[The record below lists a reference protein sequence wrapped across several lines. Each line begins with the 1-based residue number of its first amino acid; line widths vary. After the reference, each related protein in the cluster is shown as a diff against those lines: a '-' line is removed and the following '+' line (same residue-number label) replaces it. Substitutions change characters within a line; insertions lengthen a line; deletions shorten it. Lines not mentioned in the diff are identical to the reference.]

1 MRYLEAFRDGD
12 LARHLASA
20 IASEVDAGRGYRL
33 MEFCGGHTH
42 TLARYGLERLLPD
55 NVEMIH
61 GPGCPV
67 CVLPTGCIEAA
78 ISLARRP
85 EVILCSYGD
94 MLRVPG
100 KNGATLM
107 KARAAGAEVRMIYST
122 LDALSI
128 AQRHPERQVVFFAI
142 GFETTTPPTAVAVKE
157 AQRLG
162 LKNFTVFCNHVL
174 TPAAMAGI
182 LDAPAAEAI
191 HVDGFVGPGHVST
204 VIGSRPFE
212 RFARDYGYPVVI
224 TGFEPLDILQA
235 IRQLIRQLNEG
246 RAELENEYSRV
257 VSRDGNQKAQGLM
270 AEVFELRDEFEWRGL
285 GSLPHSA
292 LKLRT
297 AYAEYDAEARFAIAQ
312 EAIPDHKACEC
323 AAVLRGAKRP
333 EQCKV
338 FATVCTPDNPLGSCM
353 VSSEGACA
361 AHYRYGRFVDRTIDQ
376 VTN

>member
-1 MRYLEAFRDGD
+1 MKYLDAFRDGELAQD
-12 LARHLASA
+12 LAAA
-20 IASEVDAGRGYRL
+20 IAADVDVRRRYRL

-67 CVLPTGCIEAA
+67 CVLPTGRIEAA
-78 ISLARRP
+78 IALARRP

-107 KARAAGAEVRMIYST
+107 KARAEGAEVHMIYST
-122 LDALSI
+122 MDALDI
-128 AQRHPERQVVFFAI
+128 ARDHPNQEVVFFAI

-157 AQRLG
+157 ARRRELQ
-162 LKNFTVFCNHVL
+162 NFSVFCNHVL

-182 LDAPAAEAI
+182 LNAPPEEAVR
-191 HVDGFVGPGHVST
+191 VDGFVGPGHVSS

-212 RFARDYGYPVVI
+212 HFAYEYGYPVVI

-235 IRQLIRQLNEG
+235 IRQLISQLNDG

-257 VSRDGNQKAQGLM
+257 VSRDGNQKAQALM
-270 AEVFELRDEFEWRGL
+270 EEVFTLRDLFEWRGL
-285 GSLPHSA
+285 GELPRSA
-292 LKLRT
+292 LKLRDEF
-297 AYAEYDAEARFAIAQ
+297 AAYDAELRFNIAMEAIA
-312 EAIPDHKACEC
+312 DHKACEC
-323 AAVLRGAKRP
+323 AAVLRGTKRP

-361 AHYRYGRFVDRTIDQ
+361 AHYRYARFADRAVGQATH
-376 VTN
+376 

>member
-1 MRYLEAFRDGD
+1 MKYLDAFRDSET
-12 LARHLASA
+12 ARHLASA
-20 IASEVDAGRGYRL
+20 ISTEVHKNRRYRL

-55 NVEMIH
+55 NVDMIH

-67 CVLPTGCIEAA
+67 CVLPTGRIEAA
-78 ISLARRP
+78 IILARQP
-85 EVILCSYGD
+85 GAILCSYGD

-100 KNGATLM
+100 KNGDTLM
-107 KARAAGAEVRMIYST
+107 KARSTGADVRIIYST

-128 AQRHPERQVVFFAI
+128 AQQNPGQEVVFFAI
-142 GFETTTPPTAVAVKE
+142 GFETTTPPTAVAIKE
-157 AQRLG
+157 ARRLG
-162 LKNFTVFCNHVL
+162 LKNFSVFCNHVL
-174 TPAAMAGI
+174 TPAAMEGI
-182 LDAPAAEAI
+182 LNAPAHEAV
-191 HVDGFVGPGHVST
+191 HVDGFIGPGHVSS

-212 RFARDYGYPVVI
+212 RFASDCGYPIVI

-257 VSRDGNQKAQGLM
+257 VSYEGNRKAQDLM
-270 AEVFELRDEFEWRGL
+270 EEVFILRNAFEWRGL
-285 GSLPHSA
+285 GELPRSA
-292 LKLRT
+292 LKLRKSF
-297 AYAEYDAEARFAIAQ
+297 AEFDAEIRFNIKAESIA
-312 EAIPDHKACEC
+312 DHKACEC
-323 AAVLRGAKRP
+323 AAVLRGTKRP

-361 AHYRYGRFVDRTIDQ
+361 AHYRYGRFSSARA
-376 VTN
+376 NA

>member
-78 ISLARRP
+78 IALARRP

-122 LDALSI
+122 LDALNI
-128 AQRHPERQVVFFAI
+128 AQGHPDREVVFFAI

-174 TPAAMAGI
+174 TPAAMTGI

-246 RAELENEYSRV
+246 RTELENEYSRV
-257 VSRDGNQKAQGLM
+257 VSRDGNQKAQALM

-292 LKLRT
+292 LKLCT

-361 AHYRYGRFVDRTIDQ
+361 AHYRYGRFNAARADA
-376 VTN
+376 

>member
-1 MRYLEAFRDGD
+1 MKYLESFRDGD
-12 LARHLASA
+12 LARRLAGA
-20 IASEVDAGRGYRL
+20 ITSEVDARRRYRL

-42 TLARYGLERLLPD
+42 TLARYGLVRMLPD

-67 CVLPTGCIEAA
+67 CVLPTGRIEAA
-78 ISLARRP
+78 INLARRP
-85 EVILCSYGD
+85 GVILCSYGD

-122 LDALSI
+122 LDALSV
-128 AQRHPERQVVFFAI
+128 AQRHPEQQVVFFAI

-182 LDAPAAEAI
+182 LDVPAVEAI
-191 HVDGFVGPGHVST
+191 HVDGFIGPGHVST

-212 RFARDYGYPVVI
+212 RFAHDYGYPVVI

-246 RAELENEYSRV
+246 RADLENEYSRV
-257 VSRDGNQKAQGLM
+257 VSHDGNQKAQALM

-285 GSLPHSA
+285 GTLPHSA
-292 LKLRT
+292 LMLRDEF
-297 AYAEYDAEARFAIAQ
+297 AEYDAEVRFAIAP
-312 EAIPDHKACEC
+312 ESIPDHKACEC

-361 AHYRYGRFVDRTIDQ
+361 AHYRYGRFADRAIDQ
-376 VTN
+376 ATN

>member
-1 MRYLEAFRDGD
+1 MKYLEAFRDGD
-12 LARHLASA
+12 LARRLAVV
-20 IASEVDAGRGYRL
+20 IAAEADARRRYRL

-78 ISLARRP
+78 LDLARRP
-85 EVILCSYGD
+85 GVILCSYGD

-107 KARAAGAEVRMIYST
+107 KSRAAGADVRMIYST
-122 LDALSI
+122 LDALNI
-128 AQRHPERQVVFFAI
+128 AQEHPEHEVVFFAI

-182 LDAPAAEAI
+182 LAAPETL
-191 HVDGFVGPGHVST
+191 HVDGFVGPGHVSS

-212 RFARDYGYPVVI
+212 RFARDHGYPVVI

-235 IRQLIRQLNEG
+235 IRLLIRQLNAG

-257 VSRDGNQKAQGLM
+257 VSAEGNPKAQALM
-270 AEVFELRDEFEWRGL
+270 DEVFTLRDSFEWRGL
-285 GSLPHSA
+285 GSLPRSA
-292 LKLRT
+292 LQLCEDF
-297 AYAEYDAEARFAIAQ
+297 AEFDAERRFAVVVDV
-312 EAIPDHKACEC
+312 IPDHKACEC
-323 AAVLRGAKRP
+323 GAVLRGSKRP

-361 AHYRYGRFVDRTIDQ
+361 AHYRYGRFSAARV
-376 VTN
+376 NA

>member
-1 MRYLEAFRDGD
+1 MKFLDVFRDGD
-12 LARHLASA
+12 LARHLAGA
-20 IASEVDAGRGYRL
+20 IASEVDAQRGYRL

-78 ISLARRP
+78 IALARRP

-107 KARAAGAEVRMIYST
+107 KSRAAGADVRMIYST

-128 AQRHPERQVVFFAI
+128 AQHHPERQAVFFAI

-157 AQRLG
+157 ARRLG

-182 LDAPAAEAI
+182 LDAPEAI

-257 VSRDGNQKAQGLM
+257 VSGDGNQKAQALM
-270 AEVFELRDEFEWRGL
+270 GEVFELRDEFEWRGL

-297 AYAEYDAEARFAIAQ
+297 AFAEYDAEARFAIVQ
-312 EAIPDHKACEC
+312 EGIPDHKACEC

-333 EQCKV
+333 EECKV

-361 AHYRYGRFVDRTIDQ
+361 AHYRYGRFVDRTMAQ
-376 VTN
+376 ATN